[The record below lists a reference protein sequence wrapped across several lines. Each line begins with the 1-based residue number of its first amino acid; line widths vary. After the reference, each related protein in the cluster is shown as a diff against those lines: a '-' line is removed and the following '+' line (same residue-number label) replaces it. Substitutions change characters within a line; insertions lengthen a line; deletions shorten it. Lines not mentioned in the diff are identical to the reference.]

1 MEVVIWLFSKNL
13 TVQSGLNICVHS
25 TGGWPLSGNTST
37 LAHDTLQ
44 GISSNNSLENSD
56 KDPKH
61 LFSPAGA
68 IKHVKYTCK
77 KVCTLCNR
85 YLGVCYV
92 LRHLSN
98 CIPVACIYSS
108 LGHFL
113 VCESAGSGL

>member
-13 TVQSGLNICVHS
+13 TVQSGLNIVS
-25 TGGWPLSGNTST
+25 TALVASIRQHVLWHMTHYKVSAAITVWKTVTKTQNIFFPT
-37 LAHDTLQ
+37 
-44 GISSNNSLENSD
+44 
-56 KDPKH
+56 
-61 LFSPAGA
+61 AGA
-68 IKHVKYTCK
+68 IKHVEYTCK
-77 KVCTLCNR
+77 EVCTLCNR

>member
-1 MEVVIWLFSKNL
+1 MEAVIWLFSKNL
-13 TVQSGLNICVHS
+13 TVQSGLNIVS
-25 TGGWPLSGNTST
+25 TALVASIRQHNTST

-44 GISSNNSLENSD
+44 GFSCNNSLENSD

-61 LFSPAGA
+61 LFSPLQE
-68 IKHVKYTCK
+68 YTCK
-77 KVCTLCNR
+77 EVCTLCNW

>member
-13 TVQSGLNICVHS
+13 TVQSGLNIVS
-25 TGGWPLSGNTST
+25 TALVASIRQHNTST

-44 GISSNNSLENSD
+44 GFGSNNSLENSD

-77 KVCTLCNR
+77 EVCTLCNR

-113 VCESAGSGL
+113 VW